1 VEKGKDMVTKAV
13 IIAAGR
19 GSRLKGKYADVPK
32 PLVPVAGVG
41 LLKRTIL
48 TAKRAGI
55 TDFAIVTGYR
65 AEEIRAAIESDS
77 QIDVQ
82 IDWVL
87 NEGWEQGNGKS
98 VLAARESVGDDA
110 FVLMMSD
117 HLIDAQIITGL
128 RTANLAKDECALAV
142 DSRID
147 RIFDEDDATKVLVE
161 SDRIEAIGKTID
173 EHNAIDTGVF
183 LCNSTLFTALE
194 EAIAT
199 GDDSLSGGI
208 RSLAG
213 EGRMRAHDIGD
224 LFWEDVDT
232 PESLVHAQ
240 RALIRSL
247 GKPTDGFV
255 SRHFNRKISTRLS
268 SLLVKTPLTPN
279 QLSISTMFIC
289 FIAAWFVAQPD
300 YLSLAIAGVIFQFAS
315 IVDGCDGEVAKLKFL
330 GSQFGEW
337 VDTVADNISYLVFF
351 SAFVYGHFH
360 FTGDPMVLTLAWVA
374 LGGMMTAVSL
384 IYLYLRMSGSGSIVS
399 FAQAFSN
406 EVPEEKRGWFHRF
419 SERIKFASRRDYFAA
434 MFCVLA
440 VLNARWTIFWIY
452 QLGAMVI
459 SAAILFF
466 VGHMMRSR
474 GFWPSSTASIHEQ
487 GKLVSEKAD

>member
-1 VEKGKDMVTKAV
+1 MVTKAV

-19 GSRLKGKYADVPK
+19 GSRLNGRYRDVPK

-55 TDFAIVTGYR
+55 MDFVIITGYR
-65 AEEIRAAIESDS
+65 ADEIREAIAEDS

-82 IDWVL
+82 IDWVY
-87 NEGWEQGNGKS
+87 NEEWDQGNGKS
-98 VLAARESVGDDA
+98 VLAARDAVGNDS
-110 FVLMMSD
+110 FVLTMSD
-117 HLIDAQIITGL
+117 HLFDPQIVTSL
-128 RTANLAKDECALAV
+128 RHANLAQFECALAV

-147 RIFDEDDATKVLVE
+147 DIFDEDDATKVLVTSEKIE
-161 SDRIEAIGKTID
+161 SIGKTIP

-183 LCNSTLFTALE
+183 VCNPTLFDALE
-194 EAIAT
+194 TAIAD
-199 GDDSLSGGI
+199 GDDSLSDGI
-208 RSLAG
+208 RLLAR
-213 EGRMRAHDIGD
+213 EGRMRAKDIGD

-232 PESLVHAQ
+232 PESLVYAE

-255 SRHFNRKISTRLS
+255 SRHFNRKISTRIS

-289 FIAAWFVAQPD
+289 FVAAWFVSAGD
-300 YLSLAIAGVIFQFAS
+300 YPGLAIGGVIFQFAS
-315 IVDGCDGEVAKLKFL
+315 IVDGCDGEVAKLKFQ

-337 VDTVADNISYLVFF
+337 VDTIADNISYLVFF
-351 SAFVYGHFH
+351 SAYMYGMFQFSGDERV
-360 FTGDPMVLTLAWVA
+360 FTVGWLA
-374 LGGMMTAVSL
+374 LGSIVVAVSMV
-384 IYLYLRMSGSGSIVS
+384 YVYLRSSGSGSIVS

-406 EVPEEKRGWFHRF
+406 EVPVEKRGWFHRF

-440 VLNARWTIFWIY
+440 LLNAWWTILAIY
-452 QLGAMVI
+452 SIGAMTI
-459 SAAILFF
+459 SAAILVF
-466 VGHMMRSR
+466 VGHMMRAR
-474 GFWPSSTASIHEQ
+474 GFWPSGARAVVEDP
-487 GKLVSEKAD
+487 KLFSEKAD

>member
-1 VEKGKDMVTKAV
+1 MVTRAV

-19 GSRLKGKYADVPK
+19 GSRLKGKYADTPK

-65 AEEIRAAIESDS
+65 ADEIREATESDD
-77 QIDVQ
+77 QVDVH
-82 IDWVL
+82 IDWIL
-87 NEGWEQGNGKS
+87 NEGWEEGNGKS
-98 VLAARESVGDDA
+98 VLAARDAVGDDA

-117 HLIDAQIITGL
+117 HLIDSQIISGL

-142 DSRID
+142 DTRID
-147 RIFDEDDATKVLVE
+147 RIFDEDDATKVLADA
-161 SDRIEAIGKTID
+161 DRIEAIGKTLED
-173 EHNAIDTGVF
+173 HNAIDTGVF
-183 LCNSTLFTALE
+183 LCNPTLFTALE
-194 EAIAT
+194 QSIEK

-208 RSLAG
+208 RSLAS

-232 PESLVHAQ
+232 PESLVHAE
-240 RALIRSL
+240 RSLVRSL

-255 SRHFNRKISTRLS
+255 SRHFNRKISTRIS
-268 SLLVKTPLTPN
+268 GLLVKTPLTPN
-279 QLSISTMFIC
+279 QLSISTMFLC
-289 FIAAWFVAQPD
+289 FIASWFVAQTD
-300 YLSLAIAGVIFQFAS
+300 YMSLALGGLLFQFAS
-315 IVDGCDGEVAKLKFL
+315 IVDGCDGEVAKMKFL

-337 VDTVADNISYLVFF
+337 VDTVADNVSYLVFF
-351 SAFVYGHFH
+351 SSFVYGMFAYS
-360 FTGDPMVLTLAWVA
+360 GDARVLTIAWVS
-374 LGGMMTAVSL
+374 LGSVTIAISMV
-384 IYLYLRMSGSGSIVS
+384 YVYLRMSGSGSIVS
-399 FAQAFSN
+399 FMQAFSS

-419 SERIKFASRRDYFAA
+419 SERVKFASRRDFFAA

-440 VLNARWTIFWIY
+440 LFNARWLIFGAYAIGALTI
-452 QLGAMVI
+452 A
-459 SAAILFF
+459 AAILFF

-474 GFWPSSTASIHEQ
+474 GFWPSSVEAGEE

>member
-1 VEKGKDMVTKAV
+1 MVTRAV

-19 GSRLKGKYADVPK
+19 GSRLTGRYADTPK

-48 TAKRAGI
+48 TGKRAGI
-55 TDFAIVTGYR
+55 TDFTVVTGYR
-65 AEEIRAAIESDS
+65 GDEIREAIEGDD
-77 QIDVQ
+77 QVDVP
-82 IDWVL
+82 IDWVH
-87 NEGWEQGNGKS
+87 NDAWQEGNGKS

-110 FVLMMSD
+110 FILTMSD
-117 HLIDAQIITGL
+117 HLFDPQIIADL
-128 RTANLAKDECALAV
+128 RNASLANDECALAV
-142 DSRID
+142 DSRLD
-147 RIFDEDDATKVLVE
+147 RIFDEEDATKVQVA
-161 SDRIEAIGKTID
+161 SGRVEAIHKQLQN
-173 EHNAIDTGVF
+173 HNAIDTGAFV
-183 LCNSTLFTALE
+183 CNPTLFDALE
-194 EAIAT
+194 RAIAA

-208 RSLAG
+208 RILAE
-213 EGRMRAHDIGD
+213 EGRMRAQDVGE

-232 PESLVHAQ
+232 PESLVHAE
-240 RALIRSL
+240 RSLIRSL

-255 SRHFNRKISTRLS
+255 SRHFNRKISTRIS
-268 SLLVKTPLTPN
+268 ALLVKTPLTPN

-289 FIAAWFVAQPD
+289 FIASWFVAQPD
-300 YLSLAIAGVIFQFAS
+300 YLGLAIGGLIFQFAS

-337 VDTVADNISYLVFF
+337 VDTVADNVSYLVFF
-351 SAFVYGHFH
+351 SSFVYGVYQA
-360 FTGDPMVLTLAWVA
+360 TGEAYVLTLAWLA
-374 LGGMMTAVSL
+374 LGSVVIGVSM
-384 IYLYLRMSGSGSIVS
+384 IYVYLRMSGSGSIVS

-406 EVPEEKRGWFHRF
+406 EVPVEKRGWFHRF

-440 VLNARWTIFWIY
+440 LANARWTLYWIY
-452 QLGAMVI
+452 TIGAMI
-459 SAAILFF
+459 IATAILVF

-474 GFWPSSTASIHEQ
+474 GFWPSSAEVANDE

>member
-1 VEKGKDMVTKAV
+1 MKKGKDMVTKAV

-19 GSRLKGKYADVPK
+19 GSRLKGRYADVPK

-65 AEEIRAAIESDS
+65 SDEIQSAIESDS
-77 QIDVQ
+77 QVDVR
-82 IDWVL
+82 IEWVY
-87 NEGWEQGNGKS
+87 NAGWEEGNGKS
-98 VLAARESVGDDA
+98 VLAAREAVGDDA
-110 FVLMMSD
+110 FILMMSD
-117 HLIDAQIITGL
+117 HLVDPQIITGL
-128 RTANLAKDECALAV
+128 RNANLARDECALAV

-147 RIFDEDDATKVLVE
+147 RIFDEDDATKVMVH
-161 SDRIEAIGKTID
+161 SDKIDAIGKTL
-173 EHNAIDTGVF
+173 ESHNAIDTGVF
-183 LCNSTLFTALE
+183 LCNPTLFSALE
-194 EAIAT
+194 DAIST

-208 RSLAG
+208 RTLAS

-240 RALIRSL
+240 RALVRSL

-255 SRHFNRKISTRLS
+255 SRHFNRKISTRIS
-268 SLLVKTPLTPN
+268 SLLVKTSLTPN

-289 FIAAWFVAQPD
+289 FIGAYFVAQTD
-300 YLSLAIAGVIFQFAS
+300 YVSLAIAGLIFQFAS

-337 VDTVADNISYLVFF
+337 VDTVADNVSYLVFF
-351 SAFVYGHFH
+351 SSFVYGLFKIS
-360 FTGDPMVLTLAWVA
+360 GDPMVLTLAWVG
-374 LGGMMTAVSL
+374 LGGIIVAISMV
-384 IYLYLRMSGSGSIVS
+384 YVYLRMSGSGSIVS

-406 EVPEEKRGWFHRF
+406 EVPEDKRGLFHRF
-419 SERIKFASRRDYFAA
+419 SERVKFASRRDYFAA

-440 VLNARWTIFWIY
+440 LLNARWTIFWIY
-452 QLGAMVI
+452 TLGAI
-459 SAAILFF
+459 TIASAILYF
-466 VGHMMRSR
+466 VGHMMRTR
-474 GFWPSSTASIHEQ
+474 GFWPSTDSVRRNQ